1 VADYRLSFE
10 RHPRYLH
17 ATVTGTNSRDVVMR
31 YLADIKRECE
41 KQDCYSVLIEERLDG
56 PRLQTMDVFAIA
68 SEGSMRALG
77 VFHAI
82 AYVDQLM
89 GDMADFAEMVAVNRG
104 MPVRFFRNAEA
115 AEKWLEAQEE
125 GVREQD
131 IFLHREG

>member
-1 VADYRLSFE
+1 
-10 RHPRYLH
+10 
-17 ATVTGTNSRDVVMR
+17 MR
-31 YLADIKRECE
+31 YLDDIKRECE
-41 KQDCYSVLIEERLDG
+41 TQDCYSVLIEERLDG
-56 PRLQTMDVFAIA
+56 PRLPTMDVFAIA
-68 SEGSMRALG
+68 SEGSMKALG

-104 MPVRFFRNAEA
+104 MPVRFFRNVEA
-115 AEKWLEAQEE
+115 AEKWLGAQEE